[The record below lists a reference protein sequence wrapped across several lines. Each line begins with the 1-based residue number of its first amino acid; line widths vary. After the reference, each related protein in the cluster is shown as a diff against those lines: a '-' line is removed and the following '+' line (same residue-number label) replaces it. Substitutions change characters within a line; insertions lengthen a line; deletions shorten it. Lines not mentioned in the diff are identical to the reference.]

1 LVLGFSLLVEEE
13 GWPNTRETFS
23 HVRETLHKLARLS
36 PQAEQYYDIL
46 TSFSSAIE
54 LYRQQVL
61 AQQKPPTNP
70 YVEKIMTFGTDG
82 ETSRSSGWNSG
93 NQSQLQTPGPLTT
106 PDPSETHED
115 SAAMF
120 SGEPFGS
127 LQEMS
132 GFTTQ
137 LGDDIGLQLIWD
149 SYTMQILDFTS
160 FGDAEI
166 QPSLGLG
173 P

>member
-1 LVLGFSLLVEEE
+1 MLGFSLLVEEE
-13 GWPNTRETFS
+13 GWPNTRDDLS
-23 HVRETLHKLARLS
+23 HVRETLQKLARLS

-61 AQQKPPTNP
+61 AQQKPPVNP
-70 YVEKIMTFGTDG
+70 YVEKIMTFGADRDA
-82 ETSRSSGWNSG
+82 SSSSGWNGG
-93 NQSQLQTPGPLTT
+93 NQSQFQTSGLLNT
-106 PDPSETHED
+106 PDSSETHED
-115 SAAMF
+115 SATMF
-120 SGEPFGS
+120 SGEPFGI
-127 LQEMS
+127 LEDMS

-137 LGDDIGLQLIWD
+137 VGDDIGLQLIWD
-149 SYTMQILDFTS
+149 SYTMQLPDFN